1 MTFARRVVGAK
12 TSSRKS
18 PLLWHPSGSPRQQ
31 YLICPQSTCQCVP
44 DPGTC
49 CLTCWHIK
57 LNTRLTRLFQGRPGH
72 ATMEPAG
79 HTWLLPSSLALVC
92 LLAGQGWKFS
102 YVMLFSLHQISR
114 DILENPP
121 GPKATRRKLNL
132 WWSSFKL
139 SLFVLPA
146 YQSQD

>member
-1 MTFARRVVGAK
+1 MQK
-12 TSSRKS
+12 
-18 PLLWHPSGSPRQQ
+18 PLPESLPCSGTLLAPPGNRHH
-31 YLICPQSTCQCVP
+31 CPQSACQCVP
-44 DPGTC
+44 DPGTF

-79 HTWLLPSSLALVC
+79 LTWPLPISLALVC